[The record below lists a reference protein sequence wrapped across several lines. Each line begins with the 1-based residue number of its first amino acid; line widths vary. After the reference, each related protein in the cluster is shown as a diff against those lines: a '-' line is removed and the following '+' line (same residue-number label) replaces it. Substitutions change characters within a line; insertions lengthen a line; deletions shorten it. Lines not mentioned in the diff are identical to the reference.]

1 MGVKDAGAA
10 GVIGSWPAGM
20 KAVCDTLW
28 RGFGIRHLDMPAT
41 PERVWTAIQARE
53 QAGRQP

>member
-1 MGVKDAGAA
+1 MN
-10 GVIGSWPAGM
+10 
-20 KAVCDTLW
+20 AVCDALW

-41 PERVWTAIQARE
+41 PERVWAAIQARE